1 MQVKARSV
9 QDLIEEIKA
18 LQRDDQE
25 YLEYA
30 LSRILD
36 RPSSLP
42 GRIKEAERHY
52 HESRCRQGTVD
63 DLWSDIYD

>member
-9 QDLIEEIKA
+9 QDLIEEIRA
-18 LQRDDQE
+18 LPRDDQE
-25 YLEYA
+25 YVEYA

-36 RPSSLP
+36 RPSALS

-52 HESRCRQGTVD
+52 RESRCRPGTVD